1 MSQSFE
7 DRLLPV
13 LDEIIDHFATPFH
26 IYDETGIRET
36 GQNFINAFSRLN
48 GFREYYAVKALPNLR
63 ILQIMQDLGFGFD
76 CSSIPEL
83 MLSRQIG
90 ARGEDIVFSSN
101 NTTPDEFHFAAADG
115 GCILNLD
122 DTFLIAKVPRM
133 PEIISFRYN
142 PGPRRTGTSIIGDPS
157 ESKYGVAHEQI
168 IHAYKTARDLGAR
181 RFGLHTMLISNELSY
196 DYMVETA
203 AMLLELVEWVSQ
215 ELNID
220 FDFINL
226 GGGLGIPYQPGQAPL
241 DIDSMADEI
250 SDLFSNFKKRNGF
263 APRLFIESGRYMTG
277 PHGVLVTTAI
287 NQKDIYRKYI
297 GVDACMSAL
306 MRPALY
312 GAYHHI
318 TVITKYPRNRIGRK
332 GNYLPSTSPVTAKGD
347 SIDKGQGE
355 PQRSSPERRREQRFE
370 KVDVVGSLCENNDKF
385 AIQRLLP
392 RIQDGDRLLIHD
404 TGAHGHSMGFNYN
417 GRLRPKELLLRPN
430 GAVELIRREET
441 VEDYFATLN
450 FAPQMLVPA
459 KQSGLA
465 TLKSAA
471 L

>member
-1 MSQSFE
+1 MPMSTSFE
-7 DRLLPV
+7 NRLLPI
-13 LDEIIDHFATPFH
+13 LDEIVAHFGTPFH

-48 GFREYYAVKALPNLR
+48 GFREYYAVKALPNPR

-83 MLSRQIG
+83 MLSRQTG

-101 NTTPDEFHFAAADG
+101 NTTTDEFHVAAADG

-122 DTFLIAKVPRM
+122 DVSLIQKVPKM
-133 PEIISFRYN
+133 PETISFRYN
-142 PGPRRTGTSIIGDPS
+142 PGPRRTGNSIIGDPV

-168 IHAYKTARDLGAR
+168 PGAYKAARVLGAR
-181 RFGLHTMLISNELSY
+181 RFGLHTMLVSNELSY
-196 DYMVETA
+196 AYMVETA
-203 AMLLELVEWVSQ
+203 AMLLEVVEWVSE

-226 GGGLGIPYQPGQAPL
+226 GGGLGIPYQPEQAPL

-250 SDLFSNFKKRNGF
+250 SDLFLNFKKRNGF
-263 APRLFIESGRYMTG
+263 LPRFYIESGRYMTG

-297 GVDACMSAL
+297 GVDTCMSAL
-306 MRPALY
+306 MRPAIY

-318 TVITKYPRNRIGRK
+318 TVIGKHPT
-332 GNYLPSTSPVTAKGD
+332 
-347 SIDKGQGE
+347 QH
-355 PQRSSPERRREQRFE
+355 FE

-392 RIQDGDRLLIHD
+392 EIQDGDRLLIHD

-417 GRLRPKELLLRPN
+417 GRLRPKELLLRTN
-430 GAVELIRREET
+430 SSVELIRREES

-450 FAPQMLVPA
+450 FEPQMLLPVR
-459 KQSGLA
+459 QSGLA
-465 TLKSAA
+465 ALKSAA

>member
-1 MSQSFE
+1 MPMSTSFE
-7 DRLLPV
+7 NRLLPI
-13 LDEIIDHFATPFH
+13 LDEIVAHFGTPFH
-26 IYDETGIRET
+26 IYDEAGIRET

-48 GFREYYAVKALPNLR
+48 GFREYYAVKALPNPR
-63 ILQIMQDLGFGFD
+63 ILQIMQDFGFGFD
-76 CSSIPEL
+76 CSSIAEL

-101 NTTPDEFHFAAADG
+101 NTTADEFLAAAADG

-122 DTFLIAKVPRM
+122 DVSLIQKVPQILNLDDVSLIQKVPQM
-133 PEIISFRYN
+133 PETISFRYN
-142 PGPRRTGTSIIGDPS
+142 PGPRRTGNSIIGDPV

-168 IHAYKTARDLGAR
+168 PGAYKAARALGAR
-181 RFGLHTMLISNELSY
+181 RFGLHTMLVSNELSY
-196 DYMVETA
+196 AYMVETA
-203 AMLLELVEWVSQ
+203 AMLLEVVEWVS
-215 ELNID
+215 EALNID

-226 GGGLGIPYQPGQAPL
+226 GGGLGIPYQPEQAPL

-250 SDLFSNFKKRNGF
+250 SDLFLNFKKRNGF
-263 APRLFIESGRYMTG
+263 LPRFFIESGRYMTG

-297 GVDACMSAL
+297 GVDTCMSAL
-306 MRPALY
+306 MRPAIY

-318 TVITKYPRNRIGRK
+318 TVVGKHP
-332 GNYLPSTSPVTAKGD
+332 A
-347 SIDKGQGE
+347 QH
-355 PQRSSPERRREQRFE
+355 FE

-392 RIQDGDRLLIHD
+392 EIQDGDRLLVHD

-417 GRLRPKELLLRPN
+417 GRLRPKELLLRTD
-430 GAVELIRREET
+430 GTVELIRRAESL
-441 VEDYFATLN
+441 EDYFATLN
-450 FAPQMLVPA
+450 FEPQMLLPVR
-459 KQSGLA
+459 QSGLA
-465 TLKSAA
+465 ALKSAA